1 MANSDSSG
9 VISFI
14 FFLIFAMLG
23 PRCSSVVA
31 AWALQFQHELSR
43 PEACGI
49 LVPQP
54 GIEPASLALEGQ
66 FLTYGPP
73 GKSQKS
79 FIYLPFIYFCTLHTH
94 DLFILCL
101 EVYTF
106 GLLSPIVPTLPP
118 GTIFMSIA
126 LSTNRSST

>member
-54 GIEPASLALEGQ
+54 GIEPASLALEKVKVARSC
-66 FLTYGPP
+66 LTFVAPRTIQSMEF
-73 GKSQKS
+73 SQPEYWS
-79 FIYLPFIYFCTLHTH
+79 
-94 DLFILCL
+94 
-101 EVYTF
+101 
-106 GLLSPIVPTLPP
+106 G
-118 GTIFMSIA
+118 
-126 LSTNRSST
+126 

>member
-9 VISFI
+9 VIY

-31 AWALQFQHELSR
+31 AWALQFQHELSC

-54 GIEPASLALEGQ
+54 GTEPEPLALEVKV
-66 FLTYGPP
+66 LTMRHQRNSGEFPLIIISIIK
-73 GKSQKS
+73 KSH
-79 FIYLPFIYFCTLHTH
+79 ILGG
-94 DLFILCL
+94 LFS
-101 EVYTF
+101 
-106 GLLSPIVPTLPP
+106 LS
-118 GTIFMSIA
+118 
-126 LSTNRSST
+126 